1 MGLVADSRI
10 ANTSLTDTFDAWRVN
25 TNLVVSRM
33 NAFANGEFLLSANSL
48 NSNTEF
54 VVGGGVNQ
62 PNIANVVVVNA
73 SNSNFQLSTNT
84 TNITGATV
92 TFSGASQVL
101 NLKSANT
108 FITSGNVT
116 FTSSNT
122 LITNVF
128 FSNTTHVNLAGNTNV
143 VGLNTSNTNLAGAI
157 NEVKLTAEAGSGDAL
172 AFAIALG

>member
-1 MGLVADSRI
+1 MGFKADQRI
-10 ANTSLTDTFDAWRVN
+10 ANTNLTDTFDAWRIN
-25 TNLVVSRM
+25 TNLVVTRM
-33 NAFANGEFLLSANSL
+33 NAFANGEFQLSANSL
-48 NSNTEF
+48 NANTEF
-54 VVGGGVNQ
+54 VVGGANNQ
-62 PNIANVVVVNA
+62 PGIANVMVVNA
-73 SNSNFQLSTNT
+73 SNSDFTLTTNT
-84 TNITGATV
+84 TNIAG
-92 TFSGASQVL
+92 QIL
-101 NLKSANT
+101 NLRSANT

-157 NEVKLTAEAGSGDAL
+157 NEVKVAADAGSGDAL

>member
-10 ANTSLTDTFDAWRVN
+10 ANTNLTDTFDAWRIN
-25 TNLVVSRM
+25 TNLVVTRM

-101 NLKSANT
+101 NLRSANT

-128 FSNTTHVNLAGNTNV
+128 FSNTTHVNIAGNTNL

-157 NEVKLTAEAGSGDAL
+157 NEIKVIADAGSGDAL

>member
-1 MGLVADSRI
+1 MGFKADQRI
-10 ANTSLTDTFDAWRVN
+10 ANTNLTDTFDAWRIN
-25 TNLVVSRM
+25 TNLVVTRM
-33 NAFANGEFLLSANSL
+33 NAFANGEFQLSANSL
-48 NSNTEF
+48 NANTEF
-54 VVGGGVNQ
+54 VVGGANNQ
-62 PNIANVVVVNA
+62 PGIANVMVVNA
-73 SNSNFQLSTNT
+73 SNSDFTLSTNT

-101 NLKSANT
+101 NLSSANT
-108 FITSGNVT
+108 WITSGNVT

-128 FSNTTHVNLAGNTNV
+128 FSNTTHVNIAGNTNV

-157 NEVKLTAEAGSGDAL
+157 NEIKVIADAGSGDAL

>member
-33 NAFANGEFLLSANSL
+33 NAFANGEFLFSANSL

-84 TNITGATV
+84 SNITSGTV
-92 TFSGASQVL
+92 TFSGLNQVL
-101 NLKSANT
+101 KLSSGNT
-108 FITSGNVT
+108 HITSGNVT

-128 FSNTTHVNLAGNTNV
+128 FSNTTHVNIAGNTNV

-157 NEVKLTAEAGSGDAL
+157 NEVKTTVDASSGDAL